1 MRNDWRRTRW
11 GACPFCG
18 GPDYC
23 GYDTLSDGSDAIY
36 CRRIFGYTGRR
47 TAGGAFVDLNPK
59 DVVIGLDGE
68 RYVFVKR
75 TGQDC
80 AMFIAEDDYAAFIE
94 NSKEEFKRMHPTGKT
109 SNTPKQYEGVVR
121 EEPKTMMQEP
131 KKRTW
136 RARKEDTETSYDR
149 LTKEQ
154 REEQILIVDRVDKA
168 YRTMLSK
175 LILETSDQ
183 ARLMK
188 KDGWERNLLSY
199 ARDTFLIRSLP
210 PEDFDRFNEN
220 SPRRLEYA
228 SLDNIYRKKLC
239 AEMGCDLDCVPGFF
253 RGKAGLPLMC
263 GQPGMLFPVFD
274 QKGRIYRL
282 RLRVSDEERK
292 EQAKREF
299 DRLKEEEYERLLQIY
314 HTDDEIRLALL
325 KSCGK
330 YKNFSS
336 GWKENGGNG
345 VIGTGIG
352 YYGLD
357 LVDDY
362 RQGKKKRVFVCEG
375 EKKGMVGNYFLKEMF
390 LTLPGVGMYHN
401 LNESDFGLPSAYE
414 YLKSLGVTEIVVA
427 NDADMATNANVRKAT
442 VGLLQEVKQHGFT
455 PVLARWDEAA
465 GKGIDDCLI
474 AGVMP
479 KFYRV
484 DPDK

>member
-1 MRNDWRRTRW
+1 MKNDWKRTRW
-11 GACPFCG
+11 GVCPFCG

-23 GYDTLSDGSDAIY
+23 GYDSLPDGSDVIY

-68 RYVFVKR
+68 RYVFVKH

-80 AMFIAEDDYAAFIE
+80 AMFISEDDYAAFVE
-94 NSKEEFKRMHPTGKT
+94 SSKEEYKRTHPNLPGNASRYDGCVKEQKKPQT
-109 SNTPKQYEGVVR
+109 E
-121 EEPKTMMQEP
+121 EP

-136 RARKEDTETSYDR
+136 RAKKEDTEMSYDR

-154 REEQILIVDRVDKA
+154 REEQILIVDRVDTA
-168 YRTMLSK
+168 YRTLLSK
-175 LILETSDQ
+175 LVLEMPDQ
-183 ARLMK
+183 RRLAQ
-188 KDGWERNLLSY
+188 KDGWERDLLSF

-220 SPRRLEYA
+220 SPRRSEYA
-228 SLDNIYRKKLC
+228 ALENIYRKKLC
-239 AEMGCDLDCVPGFF
+239 AELGCDLDRVPGFY
-253 RGKAGLPLMC
+253 RGKAGLPQIC

-292 EQAKREF
+292 EQARREF
-299 DRLKEEEYERLLQIY
+299 DCLKEEEYERLLAIY

-352 YYGLD
+352 YYGLS
-357 LVDDY
+357 LETEY

-401 LNESDFGLPSAYE
+401 LCESDFGLPSAYE
-414 YLKSLGVTEIVVA
+414 YLRSIGVSEIVVA
-427 NDADMATNANVRKAT
+427 NDTDMATNANVRKAT
-442 VGLLQEVKQHGFT
+442 IGLLKEVKEHGFT